1 MSELI
6 ETVPRMEL
14 SVQDIEHLVEE
25 LRAYHAIYSP
35 LLQRREQREAAH
47 AYLQGLLATLP
58 RKSIEPMVLAVD
70 GVAPAA
76 VRAMQAFISEGRW
89 NDERLLQQH
98 WKEVDTDL
106 GAADGVLMVDGS
118 DFPKQGIH
126 SVGVKRQYC
135 GELGKRA
142 NCQAGVFMGYVST
155 QGYTLLDRRLYV
167 PAEWLT
173 DDAYAERRRQCGLP
187 SATTFQTKPA
197 LALEMLTAVVQSQA
211 LRCRWVVADEAFG
224 NTPDFLDGVAGLGLW
239 YFAEVPH
246 STRVWEER
254 PATHIPPRRGR
265 GRRPPRERLVAGA
278 PEAQAVLK
286 VAAALPAE
294 AWTRQTIKEGSQG
307 PMVAEFATRRM
318 VAVRDALPGPDVW
331 VVMRRHVETGE
342 LKIYLCNAP
351 ADTALD
357 TCVRMSGMRW
367 PIETCF
373 EDSKQLLG
381 MGAYEVRSWT
391 GWHHHMT
398 LVILAHFFVVR
409 MRLRFKKK
417 APAVTLPQ
425 VVMVLA
431 TVLPFREFDTQLA
444 LDILVYHQQRNHA
457 AYLSHRKR
465 RIALVTQRE

>member
-1 MSELI
+1 MSDLI
-6 ETVPRMEL
+6 ETAPRMDL

-35 LLQRREQREAAH
+35 LFQRREQREAAH
-47 AYLQGLLATLP
+47 TYLQGLLAPLP

-70 GVAPAA
+70 GVAPSV
-76 VRAMQAFISEGRW
+76 VRAIQSFVSEGTW
-89 NDERLLQQH
+89 NDERLVQQH
-98 WKEVDTDL
+98 WKEVERDL
-106 GAADGVLMVDGS
+106 GADDGVLMVDGS
-118 DFPKQGIH
+118 DFPKQGGH

-142 NCQAGVFMGYVST
+142 NCQAGVFVGYGTS
-155 QGYTLLDRRLYV
+155 QGYTLLDRRLYMPV
-167 PAEWLT
+167 EWLT

-187 SATTFQTKPA
+187 PETTFKTKPE
-197 LALEMLTAVVQSQA
+197 LAQEMLTAVVKSQA

-224 NTPDFLDGVAGLGLW
+224 NNPNFLDGVAGLGLW

-246 STRVWEER
+246 STRLWEER
-254 PATHIPPRRGR
+254 PATHIPPPRGR
-265 GRRPPRERLVAGA
+265 GRRPQRARLGAGA
-278 PEAQAVLK
+278 PEAQSVLK
-286 VAAALPAE
+286 MAAARPAA

-307 PMVAEFATRRM
+307 PMVAEFAAVRV
-318 VAVRDALPGPDVW
+318 VAVRDTLPGPDVW
-331 VVMRRHVETGE
+331 LVLRRHVETGE
-342 LKIYLCNAP
+342 LKTYLCNAP
-351 ADTALD
+351 VDTTLEAL
-357 TCVRMSGMRW
+357 VRMSGMRW

-373 EDSKQLLG
+373 EDGKQLLG
-381 MGAYEVRSWT
+381 MGDDEVRSWS

-409 MRLRFKKK
+409 MSLRFKKK

-431 TVLPFREFDTQLA
+431 AVLPRREFNTQLA
-444 LDILVYHQQRNHA
+444 LDILAYHQQRNHA

-465 RIALVTQRE
+465 RMALMTQWE